1 MDEIKIINRI
11 GILLSWPRELDMY
24 KVLIENMPG
33 DLVIIVDDFTY
44 TESERSGNVKNILA
58 LIDGELEYVLLSKVI
73 GKIKYNVLFSTAQTF
88 REKFTLKSYLKYFY
102 ANTIGRLLLFF
113 KLSDLFLKLINRP
126 LTGGGRQAKKFKR
139 HQIERKIGMKIIRY
153 PKGLD
158 VSKLVYPAERWDGIF
173 DMHLCHGN
181 IDKDLILKK
190 FADTNCIKIGYPKY
204 DHAPSAQFSKK
215 KIYEEFKIFD
225 RSKPLI
231 LWMPT
236 HIKFKSEWL
245 DNINLWSPFVR
256 QILDKYSVIVRPHPK
271 SIAVNPNIVNKLTE
285 MGFAVDIK
293 GNRELKV
300 LYKAADLVLADYGGS
315 VMSAIYM
322 KKKIVLLNMPDSSE
336 FARWRKEG
344 MYIDNNVRNDVNS
357 FYENNIEG
365 LMKKIAEEIDSN
377 DVKANI
383 LKKKYFGDDKDC
395 ENLLDILQKLKKI
408 TI

>member
-1 MDEIKIINRI
+1 
-11 GILLSWPRELDMY
+11 
-24 KVLIENMPG
+24 
-33 DLVIIVDDFTY
+33 
-44 TESERSGNVKNILA
+44 
-58 LIDGELEYVLLSKVI
+58 
-73 GKIKYNVLFSTAQTF
+73 
-88 REKFTLKSYLKYFY
+88 
-102 ANTIGRLLLFF
+102 
-113 KLSDLFLKLINRP
+113 
-126 LTGGGRQAKKFKR
+126 
-139 HQIERKIGMKIIRY
+139 
-153 PKGLD
+153 
-158 VSKLVYPAERWDGIF
+158 
-173 DMHLCHGN
+173 
-181 IDKDLILKK
+181 
-190 FADTNCIKIGYPKY
+190 
-204 DHAPSAQFSKK
+204 
-215 KIYEEFKIFD
+215 
-225 RSKPLI
+225 
-231 LWMPT
+231 MPT